1 MSVTLRVLFAIVL
14 VCYFGVSAGKLPS
27 IKDCKKDKRG
37 VIDCRGMGFQNV
49 PYDIFSIRKVKM

>member
-1 MSVTLRVLFAIVL
+1 MSVALRLLIAIVL
-14 VCYFGVSAGKLPS
+14 LNSGVSAGKLPS
-27 IKDCKKDKRG
+27 IKDCKKGKRG